1 MSRADMIS
9 MKIDPVARNQI
20 WREHVQKEERAQVLR
35 LDFTMNPKT
44 MYGFTEKPNKPA
56 WVNPN
61 TDGTDDEVT
70 RVLAE
75 AALPPKQ
82 RYHWPQTSAM
92 EVGWLTDPLL
102 EREKGE
108 QYKKGIVSCE
118 ITKYAER
125 YVESHG
131 HNPFT
136 AVKATEPPK

>member
-9 MKIDPVARNQI
+9 MNINPVARNKI
-20 WREHVQKEERAQVLR
+20 WREHVGKEEKSQVLR

-44 MYGFTEKPNKPA
+44 MYGFTEKPNKPR
-56 WVNPN
+56 W
-61 TDGTDDEVT
+61 DGHARGDDDEVT

-92 EVGWLTDPLL
+92 EVGWMTDPLL
-102 EREKGE
+102 EPEKGE
-108 QYKKGIVSCE
+108 QWKRGIVNCD

-131 HNPFT
+131 NNPF
-136 AVKATEPPK
+136 AKPHESDK